1 MGLFR
6 KLMLGNKGLRYKLLI
21 AFSLMSIIPL
31 LACMYIISNYV
42 FPQID
47 NLFMV
52 SAVTM
57 VSIVLAV
64 LGLAL
69 ARGLVD
75 PVIDMAIEAKII
87 ASGEYDRNLPVS
99 SDDEIGTLAGSINM
113 MTQKVKSN
121 LDELKSYSQRMGEI
135 NVDIHKKVMALSS
148 LLQIGDTIS
157 AHSIQIEPLLSLIVE
172 RSASVLDTGYGVF
185 YVAAKDGSGIFKAG
199 ISYNLDT
206 EKLTEVTIK
215 KGGHEFLDRT
225 LESRAI
231 LTIDK
236 SAKPSK
242 ELESFR
248 AAYNVKN
255 FLIIPIYSGRNDLGL
270 LLIGS
275 RIEDLRFKDDDVELM
290 KVFAKQATIAI
301 ESDMLSKKTDQLA
314 IKDDLTDLYN
324 KTFIMGR
331 LEEEIRRAI
340 FYQRPCSFVAFNIDN
355 FRKFR
360 DTHGEL
366 AAEEA
371 LKRMAKIFRDNLTPV
386 GKAARIGGDDFAM
399 LLPEKNKK
407 EAAYIAEEL
416 RKKIETTN
424 LLRQGQASL
433 TVSCGVGEN
442 PIDGS
447 TAEELYKKA
456 MSAVK
461 EAKSLGKNR
470 VVV

>member
-1 MGLFR
+1 MGLF
-6 KLMLGNKGLRYKLLI
+6 KALTLGNRGLRYKLLI

-31 LACMYIISNYV
+31 LACMYLISSYI
-42 FPQID
+42 FPQVE
-47 NLFMV
+47 NLFTV
-52 SAVTM
+52 SAVVV

-99 SDDEIGTLAGSINM
+99 SDDEIGNLAGSINL

-121 LDELKSYSQRMGEI
+121 LDELKSYSQRMREI

-157 AHSIQIEPLLSLIVE
+157 AHSVQLEPLLSLIVE
-172 RSASVLDTGYGVF
+172 RSASVLDTGYGAF
-185 YVAAKDGSGIFKAG
+185 YSAAKDSSGIFRP
-199 ISYNLDT
+199 SVTYNLDS
-206 EKLTEVTIK
+206 EKIAESTIR
-215 KGGHEFLDRT
+215 KGGHEFLDRI
-225 LESRAI
+225 LDGRAI
-231 LTIDK
+231 VTVDK

-242 ELESFR
+242 DLENFR
-248 AAYNVKN
+248 AAYNIKN
-255 FLIIPIYSGRNDLGL
+255 FIVMPIYSGRIDLGVL
-270 LLIGS
+270 FVGS
-275 RIEDLRFKDDDVELM
+275 RLEDLRFKDDDIELI

-301 ESDMLSKKTDQLA
+301 ESDLLSKKTEQLA

-331 LEEEIRRAI
+331 MEEEIKRAI
-340 FYQRPCSFVAFNIDN
+340 FYQRPCSFIAFNIDN
-355 FRKFR
+355 FKKFR

-407 EAAYIAEEL
+407 EAVYIAEEL
-416 RKKIETTN
+416 RKRVEATN

-433 TVSCGVGEN
+433 TVSCGVSEN
-442 PIDGS
+442 PIDGA
-447 TAEELYKKA
+447 TADELYKKA
-456 MSAVK
+456 MAAVK
-461 EAKSLGKNR
+461 EAKSLGKNK
-470 VVV
+470 VAV

>member
-1 MGLFR
+1 MGLI
-6 KLMLGNKGLRYKLLI
+6 KALMLGNRGLRYKLLI

-31 LACMYIISNYV
+31 LACMYLISNYI
-42 FPQID
+42 FPQVE
-47 NLFMV
+47 NLFTV
-52 SAVTM
+52 SAVVI
-57 VSIVLAV
+57 VSMVLAV

-99 SDDEIGTLAGSINM
+99 SDDEIGNLAGSINL

-121 LDELKSYSQRMGEI
+121 LDELKSYSQRMREI
-135 NVDIHKKVMALSS
+135 NVDIHKKVMAVQL
-148 LLQIGDTIS
+148 
-157 AHSIQIEPLLSLIVE
+157 EPLLSLIVE

-185 YVAAKDGSGIFKAG
+185 YSAAKDSSGIFRAG
-199 ISYNLDT
+199 VTYNLDS
-206 EKLTEVTIK
+206 EKIAESTIR
-215 KGGHEFLDRT
+215 KGGHEFLDRI
-225 LESRAI
+225 LDGRAI
-231 LTIDK
+231 VTVDK

-242 ELESFR
+242 ELENFR
-248 AAYNVKN
+248 AAYNIKN
-255 FLIIPIYSGRNDLGL
+255 FIVMPIYSGRVDLGVL
-270 LLIGS
+270 FVGS
-275 RIEDLRFKDDDVELM
+275 RIEDLRFKDDDIELI

-301 ESDMLSKKTDQLA
+301 ESDLLSKKTEQLA

-331 LEEEIRRAI
+331 LEEEIKRAI
-340 FYQRPCSFVAFNIDN
+340 FYQRPCSFIAFNIDN
-355 FRKFR
+355 FKKFR

-416 RKKIETTN
+416 RKKVETTN

-433 TVSCGVGEN
+433 TVSCGVSEN
-442 PIDGS
+442 PIDGA
-447 TAEELYKKA
+447 TADELYKKA
-456 MSAVK
+456 MTAVK
-461 EAKSLGKNR
+461 EAKSLGKNK
-470 VVV
+470 VAV

>member
-1 MGLFR
+1 MGLIR

-31 LACMYIISNYV
+31 LACMYVISNHI
-42 FPQID
+42 FPGVE
-47 NLFMV
+47 NLFTISSV
-52 SAVTM
+52 VT
-57 VSIVLAV
+57 VSIVLAI

-75 PVIDMAIEAKII
+75 PVIDMALEAKII
-87 ASGEYDRNLPVS
+87 ASGEYDGNLPVS
-99 SDDEIGTLAGSINM
+99 SDDEIGALAGSINM

-121 LDELKSYSQRMGEI
+121 LDELKSYSQRMREI

-148 LLQIGDTIS
+148 LLQIGDTI
-157 AHSIQIEPLLSLIVE
+157 AARSIQIDPLISLIVE

-185 YVAAKDGSGIFKAG
+185 YSSGKDGSGVFKAG
-199 ISYNLDT
+199 ISYNIDN
-206 EKLTEVTIK
+206 ERLTEVSIK
-215 KGGHEFLDRT
+215 KGGHEFLDRV

-231 LTIDK
+231 AIIDK

-242 ELESFR
+242 ELEGFR
-248 AAYNVKN
+248 SAYNVKN
-255 FLIIPIYSGRNDLGL
+255 FLVIPIYSGRNDLGV

-275 RIEDLRFKDDDVELM
+275 RTEDLRFKDDDVELM

-301 ESDMLSKKTDQLA
+301 ESDLLSKKTDQLA

-331 LEEEIRRAI
+331 LEEEIKRAI
-340 FYQRPCSFVAFNIDN
+340 FYQRPCSFIVFNIDN
-355 FRKFR
+355 FKKFR
-360 DTHGEL
+360 DAHGEL
-366 AAEEA
+366 VAEEA
-371 LKRMAKIFRDNLTPV
+371 LKRIAKIFRDNLTPV

-407 EAAYIAEEL
+407 EAGYIAEEL
-416 RKKIETTN
+416 RKKIETAN

-433 TVSCGVGEN
+433 TVSGGVSEN

-456 MSAVK
+456 VDALK

-470 VVV
+470 VAI

>member
-31 LACMYIISNYV
+31 LACMYVISNYV
-42 FPQID
+42 FPQVD
-47 NLFMV
+47 NLFTV
-52 SAVTM
+52 SVIVV

-75 PVIDMAIEAKII
+75 PVINMAIEARII
-87 ASGEYDRNLPVS
+87 ASGEYDRNLAVS

-121 LDELKSYSQRMGEI
+121 LDELKSYSQRMREI

-157 AHSIQIEPLLSLIVE
+157 THSIQIEPLLSLIVE
-172 RSASVLDTGYGVF
+172 RSSSVLDTGYGVF
-185 YVAAKDGSGIFKAG
+185 YSAAKDGSGIFKAG

-206 EKLTEVTIK
+206 EKLADVTIK

-231 LTIDK
+231 LIVDK

-242 ELESFR
+242 ELENFR
-248 AAYNVKN
+248 ASYNVKN
-255 FLIIPIYSGRNDLGL
+255 FIIIPICSGRNDLGV

-301 ESDMLSKKTDQLA
+301 ESDLLSKKTDQLA

-324 KTFIMGR
+324 KTFIMSR

-340 FYQRPCSFVAFNIDN
+340 FYQRPCSFIAFNIDN
-355 FRKFR
+355 FKKFR

-386 GKAARIGGDDFAM
+386 GKAARIGGDDFGM

-447 TAEELYKKA
+447 TADELFRKA
-456 MSAVK
+456 MEAVK

-470 VVV
+470 VAV

>member
-1 MGLFR
+1 MGIFR

-31 LACMYIISNYV
+31 LACMYVFSNYV

-47 NLFMV
+47 NLFTV
-52 SAVTM
+52 SVIATVAILIAM
-57 VSIVLAV
+57 

-69 ARGLVD
+69 AKGLVD
-75 PVIDMAIEAKII
+75 PVINMALEAKII
-87 ASGEYDRNLPVS
+87 AGGEYDRNLLVS
-99 SDDEIGTLAGSINM
+99 SDDEVGALAGSINL

-121 LDELKSYSQRMGEI
+121 LDELKSYSQRMREI

-157 AHSIQIEPLLSLIVE
+157 LHSIQIEPLLSLIVE
-172 RSASVLDTGYGVF
+172 RSASVFDTGYGAL
-185 YVAAKDGSGIFKAG
+185 YSPAKDGTGTFKAG
-199 ISYNLDT
+199 VSYNIDS
-206 EKLTEVTIK
+206 EKLADVIIK
-215 KGGHEFLDRT
+215 KGGHEFLDRI
-225 LESRAI
+225 LEARAV
-231 LTIDK
+231 TVVDK

-242 ELESFR
+242 ELEDFR
-248 AAYNVKN
+248 SSYNVKN
-255 FLIIPIYSGRNDLGL
+255 FIVVPIYSGRVDLGV

-275 RIEDLRFKDDDVELM
+275 RLDDLRFKDDDVELM

-301 ESDMLSKKTDQLA
+301 ESDILSKKTDQLA

-324 KTFIMGR
+324 KTFIMNR

-340 FYQRPCSFVAFNIDN
+340 FYQRPCSFIAFNIDD

-360 DTHGEL
+360 DTYGEL

-371 LKRMAKIFRDNLTPV
+371 LKRVAKIIRDNLTPV

-407 EAAYIAEEL
+407 EAVYIAEEL
-416 RKKIETTN
+416 RKKIEATN
-424 LLRQGQASL
+424 LLRQGTASL
-433 TVSCGVGEN
+433 TVCCGVGEN

-447 TAEELYKKA
+447 TAEEVYKKA
-456 MSAVK
+456 VAAVK

-470 VVV
+470 VAV

>member
-1 MGLFR
+1 
-6 KLMLGNKGLRYKLLI
+6 
-21 AFSLMSIIPL
+21 
-31 LACMYIISNYV
+31 
-42 FPQID
+42 
-47 NLFMV
+47 
-52 SAVTM
+52 
-57 VSIVLAV
+57 
-64 LGLAL
+64 
-69 ARGLVD
+69 
-75 PVIDMAIEAKII
+75 
-87 ASGEYDRNLPVS
+87 
-99 SDDEIGTLAGSINM
+99 M

-121 LDELKSYSQRMGEI
+121 LDELKSYSQRMREI

-157 AHSIQIEPLLSLIVE
+157 ARSIQIEPLLSLIVE
-172 RSASVLDTGYGVF
+172 RSASVLDTGYGAF
-185 YVAAKDGSGIFKAG
+185 YSPAKDGSGIFKAG
-199 ISYNLDT
+199 VLYNLDS
-206 EKLTEVTIK
+206 EKLTDVTIK
-215 KGGHEFLDRT
+215 KGGHEFLDRI
-225 LESRAI
+225 LEARAI
-231 LTIDK
+231 VTVDK

-248 AAYNVKN
+248 SAYNVKN
-255 FLIIPIYSGRNDLGL
+255 FLVIPVYSGRNDLGVL
-270 LLIGS
+270 FIGS
-275 RIEDLRFKDDDVELM
+275 RIEDLRFKDDDIELL

-301 ESDMLSKKTDQLA
+301 ESDILSKKTDQLA

-340 FYQRPCSFVAFNIDN
+340 FYQRPCSFIVFNIDN

-371 LKRMAKIFRDNLTPV
+371 LKRLAKIFRDNLTPV

-407 EAAYIAEEL
+407 EAGDIAEGL
-416 RKKIETTN
+416 RKKIEGAN

-442 PIDGS
+442 PIDGA

-456 MSAVK
+456 TAAVK
-461 EAKSLGKNR
+461 EAKSMGKNR

>member
-1 MGLFR
+1 MGLLK
-6 KLMLGNKGLRYKLLI
+6 KLMLSNRGLRYKLLI

-31 LACMYIISNYV
+31 LACTYVISNYV
-42 FPQID
+42 FPQVD

-52 SAVTM
+52 SAIVI

-64 LGLAL
+64 LGLIL

-87 ASGEYDRNLPVS
+87 ASGEYDRNLSVS
-99 SDDEIGTLAGSINM
+99 SDDEIGTLAGSINL

-121 LDELKSYSQRMGEI
+121 LDELKSYSQRMREI

-157 AHSIQIEPLLSLIVE
+157 SRSIQIEPLLSLIVE
-172 RSASVLDTGYGVF
+172 RSAGVLDTGYGAF
-185 YVAAKDGSGIFKAG
+185 YLPAKDGSGIFRTG
-199 ISYNLDT
+199 ISYNLDGERIT
-206 EKLTEVTIK
+206 DGVIK
-215 KGGHEFLDRT
+215 KGGHEFLDRI
-225 LESRAI
+225 LEGRAI
-231 LTIDK
+231 VIVDK

-242 ELESFR
+242 ELENFR
-248 AAYNVKN
+248 SAYNVKN
-255 FLIIPIYSGRNDLGL
+255 FIAIPIYSGRNDFGILF
-270 LLIGS
+270 IGS

-301 ESDMLSKKTDQLA
+301 ESDMLSKKTDMLS

-340 FYQRPCSFVAFNIDN
+340 FYQRPCSFIAFNIDN
-355 FRKFR
+355 FKKFR

-371 LKRMAKIFRDNLTPV
+371 LKRVAKVLRDNLTPV
-386 GKAARIGGDDFAM
+386 GKAARIGGDDFAV

-416 RKKIETTN
+416 RKKIEATN

-442 PIDGS
+442 PIDGA

-456 MSAVK
+456 AAAVK
-461 EAKSLGKNR
+461 EAKTLGKNK